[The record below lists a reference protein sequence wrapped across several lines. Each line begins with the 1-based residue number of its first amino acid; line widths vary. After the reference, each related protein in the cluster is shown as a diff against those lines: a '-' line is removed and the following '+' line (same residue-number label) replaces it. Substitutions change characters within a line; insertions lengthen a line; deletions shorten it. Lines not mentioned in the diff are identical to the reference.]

1 MNITMLKT
9 LVFAAYF
16 FTAWSI
22 FAGEQLPRF
31 GVTVLSSHEPAC
43 ATFQG
48 QELNPGQ
55 RVIVATF
62 NRSRWFDGRVIKKMA
77 ERCKTFD
84 ALEGIAY
91 EVHLDITA
99 TSIFGTGVAVVAETT
114 KKTIKGGRPIFFL
127 RGNAQ
132 AINMHKCT
140 SSETVHYSAWQGRH
154 RIWHEY
160 NPLGYDAEPTCT
172 KEEAGG

>member
-1 MNITMLKT
+1 MLKT
-9 LVFAAYF
+9 LFFAAYL
-16 FTAWSI
+16 FTTCSI
-22 FAGEQLPRF
+22 FAGEQVPRF
-31 GVTVLSSHEPAC
+31 GITVLSSREPAC

-55 RVIVATF
+55 RVIVAAF
-62 NRSRWFDGRVIKKMA
+62 NSSRWFDGRVIKKSA

-91 EVHLDITA
+91 EVHLETTD
-99 TSIFGTGVAVVAETT
+99 TSLFGTGVAIVADTT
-114 KKTIKGGRPIFFL
+114 KKIIKGRRPVFFL
-127 RGNAQ
+127 RGNEQ
-132 AINMHKCT
+132 AIVMHKCT

-154 RIWHEY
+154 RIWYDY